1 MELIDFL
8 KSQLL
13 IEQVRLKQRTIIWG
27 PELSVKHCADDRA
40 VVAEIERQLYEL
52 EGEI

>member
-1 MELIDFL
+1 MELIDYL

-13 IEQVRLKQRTIIWG
+13 IEQARLKARTIIWG
-27 PELSVKHCADDRA
+27 DLADNYCADDRA
-40 VVAEIERQLYEL
+40 VVAEIERQIYEL